1 LAKATGIKMEV
12 DWTGFL
18 DVIQGLRPPE
28 LDRPVALALAD
39 TAKAAN
45 IRAARVIAKWIALR
59 VGDVKP
65 KLSYDSIPVGRYYT
79 YLKASRKHWRL
90 ADFSPVQ
97 TPNGV
102 RAAKPWGK
110 AQVFRG
116 TFIAY
121 VGGRKGVFRRVG
133 KSRLP
138 IKEQFGPTPLSTFK
152 HPPVAAVIKAAIKER
167 LPVLLARRINSE
179 LHRRGKG
186 KR

>member
-18 DVIQGLRPPE
+18 DTIATLRPPA
-28 LDRPVALALAD
+28 LDRPVALALVD

-45 IRAARVIAKWIALR
+45 IRAARVISKHIALR

-65 KLSYDSIPVGRYYT
+65 NLSYDRVNVGT
-79 YLKASRKHWRL
+79 YHTFLRASRKHWRL
-90 ADFSPVQ
+90 IDFAAVQ

-102 RAAKPWGK
+102 RASKPWGK

-116 TFIAY
+116 TFIAS

-138 IKEQFGPTPLSTFK
+138 IKEQFGPTTISTFK